1 MSDELIRSVDN
12 IDSSVIDAEISVI
25 ESLLESYEKS
35 IMILENADSTTDLSS
50 FDIFQEGEKWDKFK
64 QDTDAPILGNKDE
77 SFGKRLAMMIP
88 RLIATLI
95 RLCKKLFSRN
105 RNITD
110 RMRSDVKNMRSTIQ
124 SGDPEKIRN
133 NLRANA
139 ETSQTSDGETVLA
152 INSILFAHDTTGE
165 IDRVFLDK
173 SWFEDYC
180 EGALKN
186 AFDAGTD
193 NIDGLQKHLD
203 VISSRIK
210 TMTRVCNDLQT
221 RVHSGGEPIK
231 IKDSEFVEKMDQFE
245 KMNNEDINA
254 CNKLISFVGEKISS
268 LQSTKSSEEDAERN
282 QIITKILRQY
292 NRFLKML
299 NTYVTSIW
307 EAWEHDRGARDQAM
321 RPASN

>member
-1 MSDELIRSVDN
+1 MYDELLKSVNDVEA
-12 IDSSVIDAEISVI
+12 SVIDAEISVI

-35 IMILENADSTTDLSS
+35 IMILENADSTTDTSS
-50 FDIFQEGEKWDKFK
+50 FDIFQEGEKWEKFK
-64 QDTDAPILGNKDE
+64 DDTNAPILGNEDE
-77 SFGKRLAMMIP
+77 SFGKRLAMVIP

-124 SGDPEKIRN
+124 SDVPEIAHK
-133 NLRANA
+133 NLQSNI
-139 ETSQTSDGETVLA
+139 ETDRSTDGGKMLS
-152 INSILFAHDTTGE
+152 IKSILFAHDTSGE

-173 SWFEDYC
+173 GWFAKCGVE
-180 EGALKN
+180 LKN
-186 AFDAGTD
+186 IFDHGTND
-193 NIDGLQKHLD
+193 ITDLQKHLD
-203 VISSRIK
+203 IISSHVK
-210 TMTRVCNDLQT
+210 SMTRVCNDLQT
-221 RVHSGGEPIK
+221 RAHSGGSLIQ

-245 KMNNEDINA
+245 KINNEDIDA

-307 EAWEHDRGARDQAM
+307 QAWEHDRGARDQA
-321 RPASN
+321 RNSTTV